1 MSSISIQ
8 KKSIT
13 DLDVDAIV
21 NAANEDLWAGGGVCG
36 AIFRAAGYDQLEAA
50 CDEIGHCDT
59 GSAVVTPGFNLKAR
73 FIIHAVGPI
82 WYGGDNGEA
91 QKLYGAYRKS
101 LELALENGCRSVG
114 FPLISSGI
122 YGYPKSEAWKIAILA
137 CRDFFRDKLDADM
150 RIVFAVL
157 DDHTLSVGLQ
167 TLEELAMEYKA

>member
-21 NAANEDLWAGGGVCG
+21 NAANEDLFAGGGVCG

-50 CDEIGHCDT
+50 CDAIGHCDT
-59 GSAVVTPGFNLKAR
+59 GSAVITPGFKLKAR
-73 FIIHAVGPI
+73 YIIHAVGPM
-82 WYGGDNGEA
+82 WFGGDNGEPG
-91 QKLYGAYRKS
+91 KLYGAYKRS
-101 LELALENGCRSVG
+101 LELAFENCCRSIG
-114 FPLISSGI
+114 FPLISAGI
-122 YGYPKSEAWKIAILA
+122 YGYPKSEAWKVAILA
-137 CRDFFRDKLDADM
+137 CRNCLKDKPDADM

-167 TLEELAMEYKA
+167 TIEELAMEFKA

>member
-21 NAANEDLWAGGGVCG
+21 NAANEDLFAGGGVCG
-36 AIFRAAGYDQLEAA
+36 AIFRAAGYDRLEAA
-50 CDEIGHCDT
+50 CDAIGHCDT
-59 GSAVVTPGFNLKAR
+59 GCAVITPGFDLKAR
-73 FIIHAVGPI
+73 HIIHAVGPI

-91 QKLYGAYRKS
+91 RKLYGAYRRS

-114 FPLISSGI
+114 FSLISAGI
-122 YGYPKSEAWKIAILA
+122 YGYPKSEAWKIAVLA
-137 CRDFFRDKLDADM
+137 CRDFLRDKPDADM
-150 RIVFAVL
+150 HIIFAVL